1 MIMLKGIEK
10 TYCGKEIKTKVLK
23 GVDLSISKGEF
34 VCIFGES
41 GSGKSTLLNIL
52 GLLDDATIGT
62 YKLDGVDIRKLSKKE
77 SAFIRN
83 QKIGFVFQAYHL
95 IPELNALENLVVPL
109 GYAGMRKK
117 EREKIAYEL
126 LTEFGIDDLEKKH
139 VSQMSG
145 GEQQRI
151 AKNTAKNK
159 KPHKN
164 LPEEPTAKQEKQKT
178 QTKKKQQILLAD
190 EPTGNLD
197 KENSQTI
204 MNLFE
209 RLNKQGMTIV
219 MVTHDTSL
227 AKYGTRVVRVE
238 DGRIIEKGKE
248 ILK

>member
-117 EREKIAYEL
+117 EREKIAKIEL
-126 LTEFGIDDLEKKH
+126 D
-139 VSQMSG
+139 
-145 GEQQRI
+145 
-151 AKNTAKNK
+151 
-159 KPHKN
+159 
-164 LPEEPTAKQEKQKT
+164 
-178 QTKKKQQILLAD
+178 
-190 EPTGNLD
+190 
-197 KENSQTI
+197 
-204 MNLFE
+204 
-209 RLNKQGMTIV
+209 IV
-219 MVTHDTSL
+219 N
-227 AKYGTRVVRVE
+227 
-238 DGRIIEKGKE
+238 
-248 ILK
+248 

>member
-109 GYAGMRKK
+109 GYSGMRKK

-126 LTEFGIDDLEKKH
+126 LPGFP
-139 VSQMSG
+139 
-145 GEQQRI
+145 RI
-151 AKNTAKNK
+151 
-159 KPHKN
+159 H
-164 LPEEPTAKQEKQKT
+164 
-178 QTKKKQQILLAD
+178 
-190 EPTGNLD
+190 
-197 KENSQTI
+197 
-204 MNLFE
+204 
-209 RLNKQGMTIV
+209 
-219 MVTHDTSL
+219 TSL
-227 AKYGTRVVRVE
+227 TLTIRSETLGNIEINCIFTCHPLHSVV
-238 DGRIIEKGKE
+238 
-248 ILK
+248 

>member
-1 MIMLKGIEK
+1 MEK
-10 TYCGKEIKTKVLK
+10 YKIKRYDEKNTRKEIKTKVLK

-62 YKLDGVDIRKLSKKE
+62 YKLDGVDIRKLSKQE

-151 AKNTAKNK
+151 AIMRAIINK
-159 KPHKN
+159 P
-164 LPEEPTAKQEKQKT
+164 
-178 QTKKKQQILLAD
+178 QILLAD

-204 MNLFE
+204 INLFE

-227 AKYGTRVVRVE
+227 AKYGTRVVHVE

>member
-1 MIMLKGIEK
+1 MDRVNYLFYQLFLKIKYEK
-10 TYCGKEIKTKVLK
+10 RRYFLYVLSFYVGLLLPTCCIANTRSVEQVIYYTTFK
-23 GVDLSISKGEF
+23 G
-34 VCIFGES
+34 IFGES

-151 AKNTAKNK
+151 AIMRAIINK
-159 KPHKN
+159 P
-164 LPEEPTAKQEKQKT
+164 
-178 QTKKKQQILLAD
+178 QILLAD

>member
-1 MIMLKGIEK
+1 MEK
-10 TYCGKEIKTKVLK
+10 YKIKRYEEKNTRKEIKTKVLK

-151 AKNTAKNK
+151 AIMRAIINK
-159 KPHKN
+159 P
-164 LPEEPTAKQEKQKT
+164 
-178 QTKKKQQILLAD
+178 QILLAD

-204 MNLFE
+204 INLFE

-238 DGRIIEKGKE
+238 YGRIIEKGKE

>member
-1 MIMLKGIEK
+1 MEK
-10 TYCGKEIKTKVLK
+10 YKIKRYDEKNSRKEIKTKVLK

-151 AKNTAKNK
+151 AIMRAIINK
-159 KPHKN
+159 P
-164 LPEEPTAKQEKQKT
+164 
-178 QTKKKQQILLAD
+178 QILLAD

-204 MNLFE
+204 INLFE

-227 AKYGTRVVRVE
+227 AKYGTRVVHVE

>member
-151 AKNTAKNK
+151 AIMRAIINK
-159 KPHKN
+159 P
-164 LPEEPTAKQEKQKT
+164 
-178 QTKKKQQILLAD
+178 QILLAD
-190 EPTGNLD
+190 VN
-197 KENSQTI
+197 
-204 MNLFE
+204 
-209 RLNKQGMTIV
+209 
-219 MVTHDTSL
+219 
-227 AKYGTRVVRVE
+227 
-238 DGRIIEKGKE
+238 
-248 ILK
+248 